1 MIKIKDVKTSIYK
14 WTGEIVPPTQNF
26 CTNPT
31 DALKDSG
38 DKMKS
43 LPPGVNEDVV
53 NLDLAIQIISLPKN
67 LGNMANSEE
76 SIQVDIG
83 RYGPYVKSGKN
94 FKSIPKNLNLLTIT
108 LEEAVELLSTK
119 TTSSSILK
127 SLGQDEQKND
137 IVIKDGRY
145 GTFITNG
152 KVNAPMPKG
161 VSEDE
166 LTLDEAIK
174 ILSTRKPRKFKKRK

>member
-1 MIKIKDVKTSIYK
+1 MRINKLDYIFVSSNLSKKYFFSKFKSYKISNNPKIIN
-14 WTGEIVPPTQNF
+14 TGY
-26 CTNPT
+26 
-31 DALKDSG
+31 LK
-38 DKMKS
+38 
-43 LPPGVNEDVV
+43 
-53 NLDLAIQIISLPKN
+53 LDHLI
-67 LGNMANSEE
+67 
-76 SIQVDIG
+76 
-83 RYGPYVKSGKN
+83 KN

-119 TTSSSILK
+119 KTSSSILK
-127 SLGQDEQKND
+127 SLGQDEQKNN

-166 LTLDEAIK
+166 LNLDEAIK